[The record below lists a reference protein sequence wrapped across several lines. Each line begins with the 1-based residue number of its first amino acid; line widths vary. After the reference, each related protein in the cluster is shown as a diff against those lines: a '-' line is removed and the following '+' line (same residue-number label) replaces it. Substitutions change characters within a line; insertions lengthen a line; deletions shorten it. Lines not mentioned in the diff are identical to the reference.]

1 MLVIRDLPVA
11 FIPAGQGLSVKG
23 NLPLRGYLVMLE
35 LLCLVHLKEVKEG
48 VLFLS
53 SSG

>member
-35 LLCLVHLKEVKEG
+35 LLLFSTSQKSEG
-48 VLFLS
+48 GRIVPVI
-53 SSG
+53 